1 MQVATDR
8 ASLSARR
15 SSISLLACVSRD
27 VGIQADLPQVLVGNE
42 HTCTLQVLRSV
53 GSRVGNAI
61 LWRQKSA
68 WNNHSTMRKWLTR
81 LTKSLGSLVTKR
93 YVIVLVDV
101 RPSHI
106 DGSIFPH
113 ARRCGVRLVYIPAKL
128 ISYVQPC
135 DIHVFALLKQA
146 VRKGWLEEKAQL
158 GKGNDLHGVL
168 VEACLPCS
176 RKDSGSEDLAPGFRC

>member
-15 SSISLLACVSRD
+15 SSISLLACVSSD

-128 ISYVQPC
+128 ISYVQPG
-135 DIHVFALLKQA
+135 DTHVFALLKQA
-146 VRKGWLEEKAQL
+146 VRKGWLEEKAKL

-176 RKDSGSEDLAPGFRC
+176 RKDPGSEDLAPGFRC